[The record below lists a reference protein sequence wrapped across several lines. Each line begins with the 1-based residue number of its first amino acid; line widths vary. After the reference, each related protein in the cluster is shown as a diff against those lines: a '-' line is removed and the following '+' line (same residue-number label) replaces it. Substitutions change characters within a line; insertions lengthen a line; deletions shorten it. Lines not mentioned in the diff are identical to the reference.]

1 MLLIVPAFTGVCLT
15 LATLIALNV
24 GGPLLVNVSGT
35 MKDVVLTY
43 ISLVILRG
51 DKDDDKSPTSIL
63 LLTGL
68 ALSFLGASYQLVC
81 KFRRQK
87 TEEDVKEKDD

>member
-1 MLLIVPAFTGVCLT
+1 MTIAWLT
-15 LATLIALNV
+15 ALNV
-24 GGPLLVNVSGT
+24 GGPLLVSVSGT

-43 ISLVILRG
+43 ISLVILRTG
-51 DKDDDKSPTSIL
+51 KEDDKGPTSIL

-81 KFRRQK
+81 KFRRQD
-87 TEEDVKEKDD
+87 TEREVKKKDN